1 MPVQKDQQARK
12 GATKLAGIFDPDR
25 HSQEKVG
32 LLFIQRGQGGDQFW
46 YPSDPSAC
54 LGTLLSV
61 LDSRWAGT
69 AVMNGEGLG
78 DQGPDPLEMS
88 LGHPTRSTI

>member
-1 MPVQKDQQARK
+1 MV
-12 GATKLAGIFDPDR
+12 GIFDPDR
-25 HSQEKVG
+25 LSGEGRIAVYTTWAGRRSSLVPKCSIS
-32 LLFIQRGQGGDQFW
+32 L
-46 YPSDPSAC
+46 S

-61 LDSRWAGT
+61 LDSRWTGT

-88 LGHPTRSTI
+88 LGHPTRPTV